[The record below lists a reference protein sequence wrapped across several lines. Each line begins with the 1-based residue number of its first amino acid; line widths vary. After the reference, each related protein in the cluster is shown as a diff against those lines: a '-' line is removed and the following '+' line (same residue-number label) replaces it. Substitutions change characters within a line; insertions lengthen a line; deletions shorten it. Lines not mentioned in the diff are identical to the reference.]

1 METKANYVVV
11 GAFTLLALIAAFAF
25 VYWTATAGNQGETA
39 PLRIVIPGSAAGL
52 SRGSAVLFNG
62 IKVGDVRSVFFR
74 PEDPNIAIADAEVSL
89 LTPITRS
96 TKADIGIAGL
106 SGQANISLIGA
117 DPREPNL
124 LIEAQASGKVAEIE
138 ANPSAVTNLLE
149 TAQDIFTRAERVLGT
164 LEGFSQDVRGPLT
177 ATVEN
182 AERFSKA
189 LADNAD
195 GIDQFLQ
202 SVTAL
207 SEELA
212 GVSGKL
218 DGTLQAAERILGAVD
233 PSQVKT
239 IVSNVETFSA
249 SLSETGGELERL
261 MQGVDRAVASVD
273 ALAKNASGTL
283 DRVDQVLAGV
293 DPDTLK
299 KTFSNV
305 ESASENARRAASDI
319 ARFTQRINGKASDI
333 DSIVVDARQMVERLN
348 AASVRVDGVLA
359 KVDSLL
365 GSGEA
370 EGVMS
375 DASATLKSFKEVADT
390 LNARI
395 GPITDGLAR
404 FSGQGLRDVEA
415 LVRDGRRSIVRIEEA
430 ITDLQRNPQRIL
442 SGGDGTVRQFDG
454 RARR

>member
-74 PEDPNIAIADAEVSL
+74 PEDPNIAIADAEVSI

-106 SGQANISLIGA
+106 SGQANISLVGA

-124 LIEAQASGKVAEIE
+124 LVEAQASGKVAEIE

-149 TAQDIFTRAERVLGT
+149 TAQDIFTRAERVLGN
-164 LEGFSQDVRGPLT
+164 LEGFTQDVRGPLT

-202 SVTAL
+202 SVSAL

-273 ALAKNASGTL
+273 TLAKNASGTL

-305 ESASENARRAASDI
+305 ESASDDARRAASDI
-319 ARFTQRINGKASDI
+319 ARFTQRISGKASDI

-375 DASATLKSFKEVADT
+375 EASATLKSFKQVADT